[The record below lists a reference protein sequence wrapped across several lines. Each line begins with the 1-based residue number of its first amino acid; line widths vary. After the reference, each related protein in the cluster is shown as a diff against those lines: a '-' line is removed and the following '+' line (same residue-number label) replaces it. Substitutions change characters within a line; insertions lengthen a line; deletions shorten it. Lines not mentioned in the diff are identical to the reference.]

1 MRRVVNT
8 VFDKCQACGSTS
20 NDGWL
25 LETVIDYETNLV
37 SSREVPCAACE
48 ARKSGPPAPVAEPI
62 PAVKP
67 EPEQVRVRAEVSEPV
82 EVPAQEPARVEALV
96 S

>member
-8 VFDKCQACGSTS
+8 VFDKCQACGSTD

-62 PAVKP
+62 PAAKP
-67 EPEQVRVRAEVSEPV
+67 EPEQVRMTSPVSEL
-82 EVPAQEPARVEALV
+82 VPEQASERVEALV

>member
-8 VFDKCQACGSTS
+8 VFDKCQACGSTD

-48 ARKSGPPAPVAEPI
+48 ARKSSPPAPVAEPI
-62 PAVKP
+62 PAAKP
-67 EPEQVRVRAEVSEPV
+67 EPEQVRVRSAASELV
-82 EVPAQEPARVEALV
+82 EVPEQAPERVEALV

>member
-1 MRRVVNT
+1 VVNT
-8 VFDKCQACGSTS
+8 VFDKCQACGSTN

-48 ARKSGPPAPVAEPI
+48 ARKAGPPAPVAEPI
-62 PAVKP
+62 PAEKP
-67 EPEQVRVRAEVSEPV
+67 EPEQVRVRASAEP
-82 EVPAQEPARVEALV
+82 EPERETQSQPQPQPVEALV
-96 S
+96 P